1 MNTLLEHVNK
11 ENGRPFSS
19 SFGRL
24 CAANFLILAVLSFGS
39 CGSGDTSLKI
49 TSKLS
54 LDLLAYE
61 DIGSFVEGMAYV
73 MDSEEMYGFINDK
86 GKLAV
91 PCIYRDAYDFKD
103 GLALV
108 LTQNDRWGFI
118 DKSGKEVI
126 PCVYEDCSDFISSLG
141 LAKVK
146 KNGKWGFIDKT
157 GVQVTPCIYDQIGNH
172 FENGMMEAV
181 RDGKHGFVD
190 SLGKEAIPCKWD
202 DVWGF
207 EDGLAIIA
215 LSRFR
220 GLIDSLGNMIVSPY
234 GCYDEVH
241 YDKDNG
247 VAVVKQNGKW
257 GLVVPPAVNVHSY
270 YMYDNYIRFD
280 INNCKFAKVERD
292 GKWGFL
298 DKRSNEVVPCVYD
311 DVGSFIGD
319 GMVKVFRGN
328 KCGFVDIETGMETIQ
343 CIYDYPDEFSEGL
356 AYVGFGHYIDK
367 SGNVAI
373 LGSFEYGMGFSGGL
387 AAVVKDSKWGYI
399 DKTGKEVIPFMYR
412 EAMPFWA
419 GKAAVKQGHLW
430 GFIDKTGKEVVPPTY
445 NDLFFWGDGYSVKF
459 NGKYG
464 YLDSLGNEAVPC
476 IYDDIVFLSESY
488 KGVAQ
493 VSRNGKIG
501 YVNESGK
508 EVIPCAYDRIDG
520 YFNGDGLVKVSE
532 SGWNWGIIDTL
543 GNTII
548 PLCYEE
554 IVLVEDQ
561 EFYAAKR
568 DGKWGIVDRAGQ
580 EVILCKYDN
589 QFRFVD
595 GYAQVQIDGMWG
607 IIDSKGKEIVP
618 CDYEYVDLP
627 FSSGVI
633 LALMELKDGTEI
645 WGYVDKKGNST
656 LLTAIKQIEKIEQRK
671 QESEKVSKYSTLQLI
686 QRATDEEELRC
697 LLDGTV
703 WTYTGNLSS
712 YSDKFGYWVRVQ
724 FDGETVSQS
733 WAFPSDGKWGGAKTD
748 TYMITKGYYSD
759 TGEKYIAIKWN
770 GPGSYG
776 FPCEYSL
783 VPREMQL
790 YARSA
795 LPSLEPSNYGKKE
808 SFKSVRIS
816 FGDFHWDQ

>member
-1 MNTLLEHVNK
+1 MNTLLEHVSK

-86 GKLAV
+86 GKLAI

-118 DKSGKEVI
+118 NKLGEEVI

-146 KNGKWGFIDKT
+146 KNGKWGFIDK
-157 GVQVTPCIYDQIGNH
+157 
-172 FENGMMEAV
+172 M
-181 RDGKHGFVD
+181 
-190 SLGKEAIPCKWD
+190 
-202 DVWGF
+202 
-207 EDGLAIIA
+207 
-215 LSRFR
+215 
-220 GLIDSLGNMIVSPY
+220 
-234 GCYDEVH
+234 
-241 YDKDNG
+241 
-247 VAVVKQNGKW
+247 
-257 GLVVPPAVNVHSY
+257 
-270 YMYDNYIRFD
+270 
-280 INNCKFAKVERD
+280 
-292 GKWGFL
+292 
-298 DKRSNEVVPCVYD
+298 
-311 DVGSFIGD
+311 
-319 GMVKVFRGN
+319 
-328 KCGFVDIETGMETIQ
+328 
-343 CIYDYPDEFSEGL
+343 
-356 AYVGFGHYIDK
+356 
-367 SGNVAI
+367 
-373 LGSFEYGMGFSGGL
+373 
-387 AAVVKDSKWGYI
+387 
-399 DKTGKEVIPFMYR
+399 
-412 EAMPFWA
+412 
-419 GKAAVKQGHLW
+419 
-430 GFIDKTGKEVVPPTY
+430 GKEVVPPAY
-445 NDLFFWGDGYSVKF
+445 NDLFFLGDGYSVKY

-724 FDGETVSQS
+724 FDGETVFQS
-733 WAFPSDGKWGGAKTD
+733 WAFPSDGKWGGTKTD
-748 TYMITKGYYSD
+748 TYMITKGYYSN

-776 FPCEYSL
+776 LPCEYSL
-783 VPREMQL
+783 IPREMQL

-808 SFKSVRIS
+808 SFKSVCVS